1 MTSPIILIPSPGP
14 GNGWRNTS
22 FSGIPN
28 CNPAC
33 LTSSLNRSRNGS
45 MISLKSTKSGSP
57 PTLWWDL
64 MTADSPPNPLSTTSV
79 SYTHLDVY
87 KRQVPCGIASPN
99 PIYTDASSF
108 LRIIAGI

>member
-64 MTADSPPNPLSTTSV
+64 MTADSPPNPLSTTS
-79 SYTHLDVY
+79 
-87 KRQVPCGIASPN
+87 G
-99 PIYTDASSF
+99 
-108 LRIIAGI
+108 